1 MGTIFLAVTGT
12 QGSGKSVFTD
22 IAKKKY
28 QIPTYRLGNIIFEE
42 CKKRGLELNG
52 RNIAKMASALRYEE
66 GEQAIAGKAI
76 PAIKELIQDKPKMLL
91 IDGIRSFS
99 ELALLRTEFG
109 NIKLVAIISSLKV
122 RKERVE
128 SRRRIDHESEG
139 DFEEREQRELGF
151 GLGDAITKAD
161 YYLLND
167 GISKREFIRRI
178 EQLLEKIMDN
188 K

>member
-22 IAKKKY
+22 IAKRKY
-28 QIPTYRLGNIIFEE
+28 KIPTYRLGNIIFDE
-42 CKKRGLELNG
+42 CKKRGLEING
-52 RNIAKMASALRYEE
+52 RNIAKMAAALRYEE
-66 GEQAIAGKAI
+66 GDQAIAGKAI
-76 PAIKELIQDKPKMLL
+76 PAIKELIQNNPKMLL

-99 ELALLRTEFG
+99 ELALLRAEFG
-109 NIKLVAIISSLKV
+109 EIKLVAIISSLKV

-128 SRRRIDHESEG
+128 ARKRIDHESEG
-139 DFEEREQRELGF
+139 DFQEREQRELGF

-161 YYLLND
+161 HYILND
-167 GISKREFIRRI
+167 GISKSEFISKI
-178 EQLLEKIMDN
+178 EELLERIMDN